1 VLSKGEEFVMSLKA
15 RNALNS
21 LSESIQQNTAQ
32 IEETLRRAGV
42 NPDPALVYSAAK
54 YFEALNKL
62 ATE

>member
-1 VLSKGEEFVMSLKA
+1 MSAQARLALYRLS
-15 RNALNS
+15 NS
-21 LSESIQQNTAQ
+21 VRENSPE

-62 ATE
+62 AEK